1 MAKGRSWDSL
11 SPTYRE
17 RLSRAGVTKSQ
28 YQSGTNLSKAR
39 GHAQTPEHPREAERH
54 PERYPDYVAR
64 KARKRPPGGAPPK
77 GPAPED
83 EAYELNENRDYAFL
97 NIYGK
102 LGHYHKFNRKTVL
115 ANVYGGETAESGEV
129 KGMTLEQAQWSA
141 NADTEELRS
150 AASDQYRANPWFY
163 H

>member
-1 MAKGRSWDSL
+1 MARARSWDSL
-11 SPTYRE
+11 SEAYRR
-17 RLSRAGVTKSQ
+17 RLSRAGITKSQ

-39 GHAQTPEHPREAERH
+39 GHAQTPEHPREAQKH
-54 PERYPDYVAR
+54 PERYKKYIQ
-64 KARKRPPGGAPPK
+64 KRQKGRGGPPK
-77 GPAPED
+77 GPTPED
-83 EAYELNENRDYAFL
+83 EAYELNAARDLAFL

-102 LGHYHKFNRKTVL
+102 LGQYHKFNRKTVL

-129 KGMTLEQAQWSA
+129 PGMTLEQARWSA
-141 NADTEELRS
+141 DADTEELRS